1 MDEDNNQE
9 NRTTDLQES
18 MQKGKSLLNS
28 AKDKGKKISG
38 SKTLHNK
45 SGGNVVEKG
54 AKVVCGGKREDAYY
68 YPTILDNVTKDME
81 VAKDMEIFGP
91 VISVIGFDTVEEA
104 IEIAN
109 QEGL

>member
-1 MDEDNNQE
+1 MVAE
-9 NRTTDLQES
+9 
-18 MQKGKSLLNS
+18 
-28 AKDKGKKISG
+28 
-38 SKTLHNK
+38 
-45 SGGNVVEKG
+45 G
-54 AKVVCGGKREDAYY
+54 ATIVCGGKREDAYY

-109 QEGL
+109 QSSYGPMWMRYN

>member
-54 AKVVCGGKREDAYY
+54 AKVRANIERAKGHAKKTKGAVRKVKQTIRFCLQNRIPISLPPVTGGNGLATDCRDKR
-68 YPTILDNVTKDME
+68 
-81 VAKDMEIFGP
+81 
-91 VISVIGFDTVEEA
+91 
-104 IEIAN
+104 
-109 QEGL
+109 

>member
-38 SKTLHNK
+38 SK
-45 SGGNVVEKG
+45 
-54 AKVVCGGKREDAYY
+54 
-68 YPTILDNVTKDME
+68 IDNCLIVFIELFVYLKKISF
-81 VAKDMEIFGP
+81 VF
-91 VISVIGFDTVEEA
+91 VI
-104 IEIAN
+104 
-109 QEGL
+109 